1 MSRQRVAAMLLMS
14 AGALYAQDGEPLG
27 ALRHGPLV
35 VWYLAASTRPP
46 QSNLNAIA
54 ALHNATPL
62 NYSEKTT
69 GTFGQNASTYG
80 QNAASYGV
88 DADSPTISTPSIPA
102 DQNATTAKPNG
113 IGYQQKDLSN
123 FGQNAAGYGTNASNY
138 GQNGSTAG
146 QNAGSYGQN
155 ASSYGTAASNVGQN
169 ASDYGATN
177 GSGAPADAASSGAA
191 MQQQGPLRNAQAEQ
205 VKEGLRAAFPDLQ
218 MRFLAI
224 DPDQLKARL
233 MAARGTVDYPDVLL
247 GTLPAAWWSGMDTE
261 FGLGMLRPA
270 VFYPNGVTENSEGE
284 PEVAILMH
292 APHMQ
297 AARAFVLWMS
307 EPTSGCPGCV
317 QASLV
322 GKEATAATVA
332 KTAMERL
339 LNGEPLGDA
348 ADPDLVMDSSRSV
361 RNMLAILG
369 STAGNTAAP
378 KDGARVQVAEAS
390 VNGGLAAVAL
400 RVVVSSPGSIWCG
413 ASAGGAACRKR
424 RAVEGAPDVAR
435 SAAERTGQHASG
447 VDGEQS
453 ADVRGAEFGS
463 EGDRAGFAA
472 GWTKCGADTATGV
485 GQPRWCGAAG
495 GGMAARR
502 RRSVVRRTTVPGG
515 GPQPDAADA
524 GAGGVRQRQWP
535 LSMESVECGRARR
548 GGDQPLADVSA
559 DAVRRRRG
567 DWLRDPLCSKSEC
580 RSTGCCFAVA
590 GCAIALGKR
599 TAHCVLRAGGGA
611 GDLVRHC
618 AGRDAGAGG

>member
-1 MSRQRVAAMLLMS
+1 MGKVRETFARGGRPILHQTGRKVFRAKATVEAALNVSLRAPWMSRYSVRGVASAMLLMC

-69 GTFGQNASTYG
+69 GGFGQNASTFG

-88 DADSPTISTPSIPA
+88 DADSPTISTPSISP

-123 FGQNAAGYGTNASNY
+123 FGQNAAGYGTTASNY

-146 QNAGSYGQN
+146 QNAGSYGTT

-169 ASDYGATN
+169 ASDYGNTN
-177 GSGAPADAASSGAA
+177 GSGLPADTSNSGAPT
-191 MQQQGPLRNAQAEQ
+191 QQQGPLRNAQAEQ
-205 VKEGLRAAFPDLQ
+205 VKEGLRQAFPDLQ
-218 MRFLAI
+218 MRFIAI

-317 QASLV
+317 QASLA

-339 LNGEPLGDA
+339 LNGEPLGDT
-348 ADPDLVMDSSRSV
+348 ADPDLVMDSSRGV
-361 RNMLAILG
+361 RTMLAIIG

-390 VNGGLAAVAL
+390 VNGSLAAVAL
-400 RVVVSSPGSIWCG
+400 RVVVSSPGVFG
-413 ASAGGAACRKR
+413 
-424 RAVEGAPDVAR
+424 VA
-435 SAAERTGQHASG
+435 H
-447 VDGEQS
+447 
-453 ADVRGAEFGS
+453 
-463 EGDRAGFAA
+463 
-472 GWTKCGADTATGV
+472 
-485 GQPRWCGAAG
+485 
-495 GGMAARR
+495 
-502 RRSVVRRTTVPGG
+502 
-515 GPQPDAADA
+515 
-524 GAGGVRQRQWP
+524 P
-535 LSMESVECGRARR
+535 LV
-548 GGDQPLADVSA
+548 
-559 DAVRRRRG
+559 
-567 DWLRDPLCSKSEC
+567 
-580 RSTGCCFAVA
+580 
-590 GCAIALGKR
+590 
-599 TAHCVLRAGGGA
+599 VLRAGKDGQWKVLQMSLDLRQNEQANTRQALMVSSPPTSAEQSSGVKGIAQASPQDGQNVAQIPQLVWDNRGGA
-611 GDLVRHC
+611 GLQVVEWQRGEGGAWSNGRLYLVEDRNPTLRTQVL
-618 AGRDAGAGG
+618 AEFANANGRYRWRVWSVGAHGAVEISPWRSFRLMQ

>member
-1 MSRQRVAAMLLMS
+1 MTGRGGVAAVLWMTLLICG
-14 AGALYAQDGEPLG
+14 GALHAQDGEPLG

-62 NYSEKTT
+62 NYSERSAAN
-69 GTFGQNASTYG
+69 FGQSASTYG
-80 QNAASYGV
+80 QNAGSYGV
-88 DADSPTISTPSIPA
+88 DSDSPTISTPSIPPG
-102 DQNATTAKPNG
+102 QNATSAKPNG
-113 IGYQQKDLSN
+113 IGYQQKDLSG
-123 FGQNAAGYGTNASNY
+123 FGQNAAGYGTAASNY

-146 QNAGSYGQN
+146 QNAGSYGTA
-155 ASSYGTAASNVGQN
+155 ASNYGTAASSVGQN
-169 ASDYGATN
+169 ASDYGNTN
-177 GSGAPADAASSGAA
+177 GSGAPAEAANSAPP
-191 MQQQGPLRNAQAEQ
+191 MPQGPLHNSQAEQ
-205 VKEGLRAAFPDLQ
+205 VRDGLRQAFPDLQ
-218 MRFLAI
+218 MRFLAV

-322 GKEATAATVA
+322 GKEASAATVA

-348 ADPDLVMDSSRSV
+348 ADPDLVMDSSRGV
-361 RNMLAILG
+361 RNMLAIIG

-378 KDGARVQVAEAS
+378 KEGAHVQVAETS

-400 RVVVSSPGSIWCG
+400 RVVVSSPGVFGVAHPLVVLRSGKDGQWKVLQMSLDLRQNEQ
-413 ASAGGAACRKR
+413 ANTRQALMLSSPPTSA
-424 RAVEGAPDVAR
+424 EQ
-435 SAAERTGQHASG
+435 SSG
-447 VDGEQS
+447 VKGVAQASPQDGQNV
-453 ADVRGAEFGS
+453 AQ
-463 EGDRAGFAA
+463 
-472 GWTKCGADTATGV
+472 T
-485 GQPRWCGAAG
+485 
-495 GGMAARR
+495 
-502 RRSVVRRTTVPGG
+502 
-515 GPQPDAADA
+515 PQLVWDN
-524 GAGGVRQRQWP
+524 R
-535 LSMESVECGRARR
+535 
-548 GGDQPLADVSA
+548 
-559 DAVRRRRG
+559 
-567 DWLRDPLCSKSEC
+567 
-580 RSTGCCFAVA
+580 
-590 GCAIALGKR
+590 
-599 TAHCVLRAGGGA
+599 GGA
-611 GDLVRHC
+611 GLQVVEWQRGEGGAWSNGRLYLVEDRNPTLRTQVL
-618 AGRDAGAGG
+618 AEFANANGRYRWRVWSVGAHGALEISPWRTFRLIQ